1 MSTSSL
7 ITKVFSPQSEWND
20 KEEFLDVIYWGRQVP
35 ARACFLTLIFKD
47 PVSVFDFH
55 SDNLKILGILLGLVW
70 GLLPL
75 KGFLGLVL
83 FAGISAGIVY
93 VWITAIQVS
102 LHSHNYD
109 KGRGP
114 KKKRISYGLLP
125 NLPSECKTCFGG
137 PRMILHAL

>member
-1 MSTSSL
+1 MAAVSTSSL

-35 ARACFLTLIFKD
+35 ARDCFLTLILFL
-47 PVSVFDFH
+47 FLDFR

-102 LHSHNYD
+102 LHEVSLHSHNYD
-109 KGRGP
+109 NCR
-114 KKKRISYGLLP
+114 
-125 NLPSECKTCFGG
+125 
-137 PRMILHAL
+137 